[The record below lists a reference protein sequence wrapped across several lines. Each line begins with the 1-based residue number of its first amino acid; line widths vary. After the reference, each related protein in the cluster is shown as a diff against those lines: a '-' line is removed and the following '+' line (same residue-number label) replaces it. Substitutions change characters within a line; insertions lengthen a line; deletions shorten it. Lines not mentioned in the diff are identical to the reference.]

1 MILPGGLA
9 TKNFVRKKDERTVNF
24 YITVGVLCFLHLVQ
38 FNICMIIFG
47 YIADNE

>member
-1 MILPGGLA
+1 MILSGGLA
-9 TKNFVRKKDERTVNF
+9 TKNFVRKKAERIVSF
-24 YITVGVLCFLHLVQ
+24 YITVDVLCCLHLVQ

>member
-9 TKNFVRKKDERTVNF
+9 TKNFVRKKADRIVSF
-24 YITVGVLCFLHLVQ
+24 YITIDVLRFLHLVQ
-38 FNICMIIFG
+38 FNTCMFIFG